1 MTMVN
6 DVSTGQGQIYE
17 IIHKYHIVSIGS
29 SSENAYF
36 MHTMS
41 VGMMNI
47 DDEKCTVTKIV

>member
-1 MTMVN
+1 MTMVD

-17 IIHKYHIVSIGS
+17 IIHKCHIVSIGS
-29 SSENAYF
+29 SSESAYF